1 MKKLKLFFKTG
12 FYFANIVLMIFYLYP
27 GSILGCFLYNDCYI
41 QPQITR
47 DFIISSNHFY
57 AFILLTSLG
66 VFSFHN
72 TKKINFLIFYLF
84 LLSIILE
91 LFHIIIPV
99 RAFEMSDLFGNIVG
113 VILVILIYKI
123 VIRYVKTQNLFF
135 NFINYFNYWLLF
147 NTSKHFKQLFNF

>member
-1 MKKLKLFFKTG
+1 MKKLKIFFKRG
-12 FYFANIVLMIFYLYP
+12 FYSSNIILIIFYLFP

-72 TKKINFLIFYLF
+72 TKKINFLIIYLL

-91 LFHIIIPV
+91 LFHIIIPN
-99 RAFEMSDLFGNIVG
+99 RGFEVSDLFGNIVG

-123 VIRYVKTQNLFF
+123 VIRYVKT
-135 NFINYFNYWLLF
+135 
-147 NTSKHFKQLFNF
+147 

>member
-1 MKKLKLFFKTG
+1 MKKLKLFFKSG

-41 QPQITR
+41 QPQITQ
-47 DFIISSNHFY
+47 DFIVSANHVY

-72 TKKINFLIFYLF
+72 TKKINFLIIYLF

-99 RAFEMSDLFGNIVG
+99 RGFELSDLFGNIIG
-113 VILVILIYKI
+113 VILPVFIYKV
-123 VIRYVKTQNLFF
+123 VIRHV
-135 NFINYFNYWLLF
+135 
-147 NTSKHFKQLFNF
+147 

>member
-1 MKKLKLFFKTG
+1 MKKLKIFFKKG
-12 FYFANIVLMIFYLYP
+12 FYSSNIILIIFYLFP

-72 TKKINFLIFYLF
+72 TKKINFLIIYLF

-91 LFHIIIPV
+91 LFHIIIPN
-99 RAFEMSDLFGNIVG
+99 RRFEISDLFGNIVG

-123 VIRYVKTQNLFF
+123 VIRYVKT
-135 NFINYFNYWLLF
+135 
-147 NTSKHFKQLFNF
+147 

>member
-1 MKKLKLFFKTG
+1 MKKIKNFFKIG
-12 FYFANIVLMIFYLYP
+12 FYSANIILVILYLFP

-72 TKKINFLIFYLF
+72 TKKINFLIIYLF

-91 LFHIIIPV
+91 LFHIIIPN
-99 RAFEMSDLFGNIVG
+99 RGFEMSDLLGNVVG
-113 VILVILIYKI
+113 VILVTLIYKI
-123 VIRYVKTQNLFF
+123 VIKYVK
-135 NFINYFNYWLLF
+135 I
-147 NTSKHFKQLFNF
+147 

>member
-1 MKKLKLFFKTG
+1 MKKLKLFFKIG

-41 QPQITR
+41 QPQITQ

-72 TKKINFLIFYLF
+72 TKKINFLIIYLF

-91 LFHIIIPV
+91 LFHIIIPN
-99 RAFEMSDLFGNIVG
+99 RGFEIGDLFGNIVG

-123 VIRYVKTQNLFF
+123 VIRYVKT
-135 NFINYFNYWLLF
+135 
-147 NTSKHFKQLFNF
+147 